1 MIVKDYY
8 KVLGIERTASGKE
21 IKKAYLDLVR
31 KYHPDINPDNERVI
45 DKFNEINEAYNNLGD
60 LDKRLKYSI
69 LLYKQDEIKEE
80 AKKKFLKL
88 KKQKDAEKNY

>member
-8 KVLGIERTASGKE
+8 KVLGIARTASGKE

-31 KYHPDINPDNERVI
+31 KYHPDINPDNEKVI

-88 KKQKDAEKNY
+88 KKQKDAEKDY